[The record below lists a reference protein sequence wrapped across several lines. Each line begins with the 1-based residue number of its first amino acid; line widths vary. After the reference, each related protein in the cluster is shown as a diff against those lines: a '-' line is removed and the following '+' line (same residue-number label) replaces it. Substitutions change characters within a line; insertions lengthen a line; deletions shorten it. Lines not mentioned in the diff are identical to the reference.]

1 MPGMDDLGAPISYMA
16 VEHGVPVYS
25 SDGAKVG
32 AVEHVLADEGADVF
46 DGIIID
52 THLGPGGWRFVDAP
66 EVADLHE
73 RGVRLKIDRAA
84 ADQLP
89 EPHPNPGELRV
100 DPADAEESPVM
111 DKLRRAWD
119 YISGR
124 Y

>member
-1 MPGMDDLGAPISYMA
+1 MDDLGGPISYMT

-25 SDGAKVG
+25 SDGAEVG
-32 AVEHVLADEGADVF
+32 TVEHVLADADADVF

-52 THLGPGGWRFVDAP
+52 TRSGPGGWRFVDAP

-73 RGVRLKIDRAA
+73 RGVRLKLDRAA
-84 ADQLP
+84 AERLP
-89 EPHPNPGELRV
+89 EPHPNPAELRV
-100 DPADAEESPVM
+100 DPADADESVVM
-111 DKLRRAWD
+111 EKLRRAWD